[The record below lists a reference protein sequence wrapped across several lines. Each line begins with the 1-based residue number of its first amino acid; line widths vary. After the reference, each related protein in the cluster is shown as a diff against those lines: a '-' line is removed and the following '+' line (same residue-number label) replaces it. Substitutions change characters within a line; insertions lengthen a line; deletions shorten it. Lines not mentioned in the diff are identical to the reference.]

1 MTSPEGV
8 LFATAEDSYRA
19 ASLELKN
26 AFGRQT
32 DIKRVGPDEG
42 MVVGLTAAQVAEA
55 CRNAEIVFIKHLTNQ
70 VAHVTGADQ
79 ADPAAISRVAR
90 EVVSGLDLG
99 DGHGLAVQAW
109 ASGSPRMGYTS
120 GELFTAIAE
129 SLGEDGVRVGRAGE
143 PVVLSCCI
151 TPEGVRLGVNTA
163 ADSLTDWPGGR
174 VRLARDPA
182 QVSRAEFKLEELFQ
196 VFPSDLP
203 TGGRAVDLG
212 ASPGGWTRILRT
224 KGFDVWAVDPGDL
237 APQLTGDRR
246 VHHERTTAGEFFR
259 RSNRAFDVVVNDMRM
274 DPELS
279 CEVMLDAATHLRPGA
294 IAILT
299 LKTGTYRPVEVVD
312 RCRRLLRKRYDITF
326 ARQLHHNRHELTVVA
341 TRRA

>member
-1 MTSPEGV
+1 MTSPQGV
-8 LFATAEDSYRA
+8 LFATAEDSYRD

-26 AFGRQT
+26 AFGRQL
-32 DIKRVGPDEG
+32 DLKRVGPDEG
-42 MVVGLTAAQVAEA
+42 MAVGLTAAEVAEV
-55 CRNAEIVFIKHLTNQ
+55 CRRAEIVFVKHLTDQ
-70 VAHVTGADQ
+70 VAHVTGSDQ
-79 ADPAAISRVAR
+79 ADPAAIGRVAR
-90 EVVSGLDLG
+90 DVVARHGLG
-99 DGHGLAVQAW
+99 GSGLAVQVW

-120 GELFTAIAE
+120 GELFAAVAE
-129 SLGEDGVRVGRAGE
+129 ALAEDGVRVGRAGE

-151 TPEGVRLGVNTA
+151 TAEGVRLGVNTA

-224 KGFDVWAVDPGDL
+224 KGFEVWAVDPGDL
-237 APQLTGDRR
+237 APQVVADRR

-259 RSNRAFDVVVNDMRM
+259 RTNRAFDVVVNDMRM

-279 CEVMLDAATHLRPGA
+279 CEVMLDAAARLRPGA
-294 IAILT
+294 VAILT
-299 LKTGTYRPVEVVD
+299 LKTGTHRPVEVVE
-312 RCRRLLRKRYDITF
+312 RCRRLLRKRYDIAF